1 MVDASLLT
9 NPVYLLQNLVDGLAR
24 GAVYAV
30 FALGF
35 TLIFGVLDI
44 INLAH
49 AATYMWC
56 AFAGWVVMA
65 ELNMPLIVG
74 LLVAMLFGGLVAVG
88 LEFIAF
94 RPLRQEGA
102 ERLAPMI
109 SSIGVSIIMVSL
121 AEAQFSAQTKTFPS
135 SALDPKPLYLGGSGG
150 VRVSQGQLLIV
161 VVSIVLMVALGYLI
175 RRTKTGKAIRA
186 VAFSQRAARLLGI
199 NVNRVVVIT
208 FFIGGVLAGA
218 AGILVGLLT
227 NNITPSMGS
236 DIELRGIAVVILGGL
251 GNIEGAVVGG
261 LLLGLVETFTIA
273 YFDRGSDYK
282 DAIAFLIL
290 FLILLIRPN
299 GLFGRQE
306 ANRA

>member
-1 MVDASLLT
+1 MVDPSLLT

-44 INLAH
+44 VNLAH

-56 AFAGWVVMA
+56 AFVGWIVMS
-65 ELNMPLIVG
+65 EWGLPLPVG
-74 LLVAMLFGGLVAVG
+74 LLAAMLAGGLIAVG
-88 LEFIAF
+88 LEFVAF

-109 SSIGVSIIMVSL
+109 SSIGASIIMVSL
-121 AEAQFSAQTKTFPS
+121 AETFFSAQTKRFPS
-135 SALDPKPLYLGGSGG
+135 GVLDPKPLYLGGTDG
-150 VRVSQGQLLIV
+150 VRVSWAQLLIV
-161 VVSIVLMVALGYLI
+161 VVSIVLMVGLGYLI
-175 RRTKTGKAIRA
+175 RRTRTGKAIRA
-186 VAFSQRAARLLGI
+186 VAYSQRAARLLGI
-199 NVNRVVVIT
+199 NVNRIVVIT
-208 FFIGGVLAGA
+208 FFIGGLLAGA
-218 AGILVGLLT
+218 AGILIGLLT
-227 NNITPSMGS
+227 NNIAPGIGAQ
-236 DIELRGIAVVILGGL
+236 IELRGLAVVILGGL
-251 GNIEGAVVGG
+251 GNIEGAVIGG

-273 YFDRGSDYK
+273 YFQKGGDYK

-290 FLILLIRPN
+290 FLILLVRPN
-299 GLFGRQE
+299 GLLGRKE

>member
-65 ELNMPLIVG
+65 ELNLPLIVG

-109 SSIGVSIIMVSL
+109 SSIGASIIMVSL
-121 AEAQFSAQTKTFPS
+121 AEALFSAQTKKFPS
-135 SALDPKPLYLGGSGG
+135 GVLEPKPLYLGGSGG
-150 VRVSQGQLLIV
+150 VRVSWGQLLIV
-161 VVSIVLMVALGYLI
+161 VVSIFLMVALGYLI

-186 VAFSQRAARLLGI
+186 VAYSQKAARLLGI

-273 YFDRGSDYK
+273 YFERGSDYK

>member
-9 NPVYLLQNLVDGLAR
+9 NPVYLFQNLVDGLAR

-44 INLAH
+44 VNLAH

-56 AFAGWVVMA
+56 AFAGWLVMA
-65 ELNMPLIVG
+65 QLNMPLIVG
-74 LLVAMLFGGLVAVG
+74 LLVAMLFGGLVAVA

-94 RPLRQEGA
+94 RPLRKEGA
-102 ERLAPMI
+102 ERLSPMI

-121 AEAQFSAQTKTFPS
+121 AEAQFGAQSKKFPD
-135 SALDPKPLYLGGSGG
+135 AVLDPKPLYLGGSGG
-150 VRVSQGQLLIV
+150 VRVSLAQILIV

-175 RRTKTGKAIRA
+175 RRTRTGKAIRA
-186 VAFSQRAARLLGI
+186 VAYSQRAARLLGI

-208 FFIGGVLAGA
+208 FFVGGVLAGA

-227 NNITPSMGS
+227 NNITPSMGA
-236 DIELRGIAVVILGGL
+236 DIELRGLAVVILGGL
-251 GNIEGAVVGG
+251 GNIEGAVIGG
-261 LLLGLVETFTIA
+261 LLLGLVETFSIA

>member
-9 NPVYLLQNLVDGLAR
+9 NPVYFLQNLVDGLAR

-44 INLAH
+44 VNLAH

-65 ELNMPLIVG
+65 VLNMPLVVG
-74 LLVAMLFGGLVAVG
+74 LLAAMLFGGLIAVI

-121 AEAQFSAQTKTFPS
+121 AEAQFSSQTKKFPS
-135 SALDPKPLYLGGSGG
+135 EVLDPKPLYLGGTDG
-150 VRVSQGQLLIV
+150 VRVSWAQLLIV

-175 RRTKTGKAIRA
+175 RRTRTGKAIRA
-186 VAFSQRAARLLGI
+186 VAYSQRAARLLGI
-199 NVNRVVVIT
+199 NVNRVVVVT

-227 NNITPSMGS
+227 NNINPNIGA
-236 DIELRGIAVVILGGL
+236 DIELRGLAVVILGGL

-261 LLLGLVETFTIA
+261 LCLGLVETISIA

>member
-1 MVDASLLT
+1 MVDSSLLT
-9 NPVYLLQNLVDGLAR
+9 NPVYLLQNVVDGLAK

-44 INLAH
+44 VNLAH

-56 AFAGWVVMA
+56 AFAGWVIMSV
-65 ELNMPLIVG
+65 LTLPLWAG
-74 LLVAMLFGGLVAVG
+74 LLVAMLFGGLVAVV
-88 LEFIAF
+88 LEFVAF
-94 RPLRQEGA
+94 RPLRKEGA

-121 AEAQFSAQTKTFPS
+121 AEAQFSAQSKKFPS
-135 SALDPKPLYLGGSGG
+135 GVLDPKPLYLGGTDG
-150 VRVSQGQLLIV
+150 VRISQGQILIV
-161 VVSIVLMVALGYLI
+161 VVSLVLMVALGYLI

-186 VAFSQRAARLLGI
+186 VAYSQRAARLLGI

-208 FFIGGVLAGA
+208 FFVGGVLAGA
-218 AGILVGLLT
+218 AGILVGLVS
-227 NNITPSMGS
+227 NNISPSMGA
-236 DIELRGIAVVILGGL
+236 DIELRGLAVVILGGL

-261 LLLGLVETFTIA
+261 LLLGLIETFTIA
-273 YFDRGSDYK
+273 YFERGSDYK

>member
-1 MVDASLLT
+1 MVDGSLLT

-44 INLAH
+44 VNLAH

-65 ELNMPLIVG
+65 QLNMPLIVG
-74 LLVAMLFGGLVAVG
+74 LLAAMLFGGLVAVL

-94 RPLRQEGA
+94 RPLRKEGA

-121 AEAQFSAQTKTFPS
+121 AEAQFGAQSKKFP
-135 SALDPKPLYLGGSGG
+135 AAVLDPKPLYLGGTGG
-150 VRVSQGQLLIV
+150 VRVSWGQLLIV
-161 VVSIVLMVALGYLI
+161 VVSVILMVALGYLI

-186 VAFSQRAARLLGI
+186 VAYSQRAARLLGI

-208 FFIGGVLAGA
+208 FFVGGVLAGA
-218 AGILVGLLT
+218 AGILIGLLT
-227 NNITPSMGS
+227 NNITPSMGA
-236 DIELRGIAVVILGGL
+236 DIELRGLAVVILGGL

-261 LLLGLVETFTIA
+261 LLLGLVETISIA